1 LPDIKYG
8 QVIKVYDGDTITIA
22 TPLFNGDE
30 VPHIETYRFNIRLRG
45 INTPELRTKII
56 KKGNGDRVRDYL
68 ASLVMDKIV
77 RLENVGVEKEDCC
90 ATCSSKT
97 RIFT

>member
-30 VPHIETYRFNIRLRG
+30 VPHI
-45 INTPELRTKII
+45 K
-56 KKGNGDRVRDYL
+56 
-68 ASLVMDKIV
+68 
-77 RLENVGVEKEDCC
+77 
-90 ATCSSKT
+90 
-97 RIFT
+97 RIGSISDFAE

>member
-45 INTPELRTKII
+45 INTPELRTKNNQER
-56 KKGNGDRVRDYL
+56 KWR
-68 ASLVMDKIV
+68 
-77 RLENVGVEKEDCC
+77 
-90 ATCSSKT
+90 
-97 RIFT
+97 